1 MGNKSSLPEEGRE
14 IFREYETFLDGRKR
28 ISTSEFTERVRKNLH
43 REQKSSSTEEQKIRE
58 LFSDKSHIEYRDFL
72 YFKLAMGEELPELL
86 TEVFSV
92 VDDGDGLLTKEELVK
107 LEAGLG
113 KKITLDEAGDIIGL
127 WDTDG
132 DGNLTVEEFIEYKKA
147 Q

>member
-1 MGNKSSLPEEGRE
+1 M
-14 IFREYETFLDGRKR
+14 
-28 ISTSEFTERVRKNLH
+28 
-43 REQKSSSTEEQKIRE
+43 
-58 LFSDKSHIEYRDFL
+58 
-72 YFKLAMGEELPELL
+72 
-86 TEVFSV
+86 TEVFSA

-113 KKITLDEAGDIIGL
+113 NKITLDDAGEIIDL

-132 DGNLTVEEFIEYKKA
+132 DGYLTVDEFIEYKKA

>member
-1 MGNKSSLPEEGRE
+1 MTLSFINVDVNNIDVEGE
-14 IFREYETFLDGRKR
+14 K
-28 ISTSEFTERVRKNLH
+28 
-43 REQKSSSTEEQKIRE
+43 
-58 LFSDKSHIEYRDFL
+58 
-72 YFKLAMGEELPELL
+72 LPELL
-86 TEVFSV
+86 TEVFSA

-113 KKITLDEAGDIIGL
+113 KKITLDEAGDIIAL